1 MVRLVIGIVIV
12 GLLVQTGASEECS
25 LGKEGNT
32 IDFGKCK
39 NGKGKLK
46 VQGNDLNFKLLSNEN
61 GPGYIKTINV
71 TIGAC
76 SLQCDFFGKTNEKA
90 RLYFGDLGRS
100 FHFPV
105 PFKLSADGYTIGE
118 GSNAVH
124 LPATCVYNPSQTG
137 MVVEFDF
144 TLKEKIPGLK
154 LTFENAH
161 AFNVTD
167 EDPDWSVKSWRLWST
182 IGGGIVGIVIV
193 GGLVV
198 GTMYWCFSKCN
209 IEKTARKIKV
219 KASKKG
225 SQGSSCR
232 SICDESRRT
241 KEERTKRAQIAE
253 CRHR

>member
-25 LGKEGNT
+25 LGKDGNT

-46 VQGNDLNFKLLSNEN
+46 VQGSDLNFKLHSNEN
-61 GPGYIKTINV
+61 APDGTKKINV
-71 TIGAC
+71 TIGSCAFTC
-76 SLQCDFFGKTNEKA
+76 KFIGETNEKPN
-90 RLYFGDLGRS
+90 LLFSDLGRI

-105 PFKLSADGYTIGE
+105 PVKLSADGYTVGE

-182 IGGGIVGIVIV
+182 IGGGIVGVVIV
-193 GGLVV
+193 GGCIGLAFWWF
-198 GTMYWCFSKCN
+198 YLK
-209 IEKTARKIKV
+209 
-219 KASKKG
+219 
-225 SQGSSCR
+225 
-232 SICDESRRT
+232 
-241 KEERTKRAQIAE
+241 
-253 CRHR
+253 